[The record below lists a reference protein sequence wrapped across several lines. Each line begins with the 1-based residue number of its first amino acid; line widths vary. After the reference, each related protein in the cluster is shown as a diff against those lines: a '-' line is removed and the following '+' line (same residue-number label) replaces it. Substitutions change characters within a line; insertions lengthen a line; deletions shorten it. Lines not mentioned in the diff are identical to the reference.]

1 MITKS
6 CTLLFC
12 ILILFIRSMKSG
24 HFKRFCL
31 FFCLLLR
38 TVLDLPVDWLKTVC
52 F

>member
-38 TVLDLPVDWLKTVC
+38 TVLDLPVDWLQSV
-52 F
+52 